1 MKKATRILFLISV
14 LFLVLFALWTALVS
28 FIDVAPIGPENS
40 KVGFATLNGAF
51 HQVTGVHMWMYD
63 ASDLLSLIPL
73 GIIGGFGLLG
83 LIQWIK
89 RKSLPKVDFNVLILG
104 AFYLVVMAFFLFF
117 EMVEVNYR
125 PILIEGVLEAS
136 YPSSTTM
143 LMMCVMPTAMMEFK
157 RLIRNKVLCNA
168 VISASG
174 IFTATMVIFRLVSG
188 VHWLT
193 DIIGG
198 AFLSAGLVLLYKAVC
213 DLKRR

>member
-89 RKSLPKVDFNVLILG
+89 RKSLPKVDFNVLMLG

-168 VISASG
+168 VILASG
-174 IFTATMVIFRLVSG
+174 IFMATMVIFRLVSG

>member
-1 MKKATRILFLISV
+1 
-14 LFLVLFALWTALVS
+14 
-28 FIDVAPIGPENS
+28 
-40 KVGFATLNGAF
+40 
-51 HQVTGVHMWMYD
+51 
-63 ASDLLSLIPL
+63 
-73 GIIGGFGLLG
+73 
-83 LIQWIK
+83 
-89 RKSLPKVDFNVLILG
+89 
-104 AFYLVVMAFFLFF
+104 
-117 EMVEVNYR
+117 MVEVNYR
-125 PILIEGVLEAS
+125 PILIEGVLETS

-157 RLIRNKVLCNA
+157 RLIRNKVLRIA

-174 IFTATMVIFRLVSG
+174 VFTATMVIFRLVSG

>member
-51 HQVTGVHMWMYD
+51 HQVTGVHLWMYD

-83 LIQWIK
+83 LVQWVK
-89 RKSLPKVDFNVLILG
+89 RKSILKVDFNVLMLG
-104 AFYLVVMAFFLFF
+104 AFYLAVMAFFLFF

-125 PILIEGVLEAS
+125 PILIEGVLETS

-174 IFTATMVIFRLVSG
+174 VFTATMVIFRLVSG

-198 AFLSAGLVLLYKAVC
+198 AFLGAGLVLLYKAVC

>member
-1 MKKATRILFLISV
+1 MKNTTKNRFIIGAF
-14 LFLVLFALWTALVS
+14 FLVLFAVWTALVA
-28 FIDVAPIGPENS
+28 FVDVEAIGPDNS
-40 KVGFATLNGAF
+40 KVGFAALNGAF
-51 HQVTGVHMWMYD
+51 HQFTGVHLWMYD

-83 LIQWIK
+83 LVQWIK
-89 RKSLPKVDFNVLILG
+89 RKSFLKVDFNILMLG
-104 AFYLVVMAFFLFF
+104 AFYIVVMAFFVFF
-117 EMVEVNYR
+117 EIVEVNYR

-157 RLIRNKVLCNA
+157 RLIQNKTLRNA
-168 VISASG
+168 VILTSG
-174 IFTATMVIFRLVSG
+174 IFMAVMVIFRLISG

-213 DLKRR
+213 DLKKS

>member
-51 HQVTGVHMWMYD
+51 HQVTGVHLWMYD

-83 LIQWIK
+83 LVQWIK
-89 RKSLPKVDFNVLILG
+89 RKSILKVDFNVLMLG
-104 AFYLVVMAFFLFF
+104 AFYLAVMAFFLFF

-125 PILIEGVLEAS
+125 PILIEGVLETS

-157 RLIRNKVLCNA
+157 RLIRNKVLRIA

-174 IFTATMVIFRLVSG
+174 VFTATMVIFRLVSG